1 MEHLQTL
8 SESRLSA
15 PMGEAPAFSRS
26 APSRTIVHAKLE
38 MTTPGDFDE
47 SEADSAADDILAGR
61 PLSRAIAGRAG
72 DGSGLAFPSELES
85 TLLSQKGGGIAMPS
99 VALKS
104 MGHAFGQDFS
114 QVRIHADSTAARLS
128 KSIAARAF
136 THGNDIFFNQG
147 QYDPASN
154 EGRRLLAHELAHVAQ
169 KSGKIARDTDHA
181 LQTSIVHDFFVSNW
195 NWGLF
200 YTYLNSYHP
209 SVVKRLGL
217 KLNDGF
223 FFSTNWEKER
233 GVGFL
238 KEVSEWVVYD
248 FRSKKRKETS
258 SLSHYDDAIS
268 EFRLLEMIYKGSIA
282 PAFSAL
288 LTLTQNQKDKAKT
301 HSDYASHSSI
311 EKTKEEV
318 AKVGNR
324 KVDFK
329 GTLFDNRDEPIRKMY
344 GFLKEVYPDAL
355 SYYNPFGGFFGRT
368 ESIKKQSDLKKDSEE
383 FAAQVEK
390 FLDEFITKRY
400 KDYLK
405 ENNLNPSKA
414 EEKEEVRRFLS
425 LFESEVAEH
434 ARSYEAAGVL
444 LSIVRCRQKT
454 VYSMTIHTP
463 KCLVSAEAWT
473 QLFVD
478 IMIQGGTMLLGG
490 PLVGKIVSNV
500 VIKNPLAKKAI
511 VESSKRA
518 MDAVAGTTDETLR
531 QLIHHENLDAMA
543 ILKEAGMSAVYGK
556 VMDETLKIGAK
567 GYKAIKNRPK
577 LDEPLTNPQLV
588 PDKRMLDLPGGNQP
602 LMLNN
607 LQPKPHTPQ
616 KSLIE
621 SPSPKQPAPE
631 PAQTSV
637 HTGKP
642 DVEMNVRLP
651 DVPTTKI
658 SFNDADLIDADI
670 IVGRSSTPEISTS
683 KPTQVPKP
691 NVTPKPSE
699 SQITALVPT
708 SRPNK
713 PALTALEPEVLPPVP
728 VQNGHHTL
736 VPKPDAPGMKLNELD
751 IKSEIPVS
759 NQTSPPSSNTRRM
772 TKAEVDKLNA
782 EGTWVSISENTDI
795 FIPGQKSAVATTTTG
810 IRSHSRPAIHTSS
823 PKALPDLSNRPT
835 LGQLSNPIKGYE
847 NELSNLRS
855 FADATHLQHPVANTG
870 APTTLK
876 ALPNLSNRPALEQLS
891 NAIKGYEN
899 DLANIRSFADATH
912 LQHPV
917 ADTGAPTTLKALPN
931 LSNRPALEQLSNA
944 IKGYENNLAN
954 IRRFADTYLPQPPVT
969 KLGDPITTKMQPN
982 PNPSINAVHG
992 NPKPKRNLLETLN
1005 NFFSP
1010 DEYLFKTKTWSKPRK
1025 FIYRFCKG
1033 LLGGGGTYYFQQKKQ
1048 NHDSFID
1055 DITDKNILL
1064 PTILSAG
1071 SGFSPWGLL
1080 SLLFNVGAESFD
1092 YYNFT
1097 PERKEHG
1104 WRSAWDKF
1112 SSLAI
1117 DHLIPWFAPILNEVG
1132 DYGIWYEIDNS
1143 PKVDEEKTANESAPF
1158 GDETETTMEVPVNMQ
1173 GMNQS
1178 REALPISAPN
1188 TMDTSPESNSVQ
1200 VSSDNNTEQKTPLED
1215 TPEQKEAAITPSPL
1229 SIEEL
1234 NQHIVD
1240 ATDEA
1245 LNKMDIKEESSSVQ
1259 SALDLINL
1267 AKGQSEQKKTDNKN
1281 KSGLTKVKVRALAD
1295 KVRDR
1300 ASSHNKN
1307 KHPSLSKEYY
1317 SIAAYLYDLAAKKSR
1332 TIDDREVHTRLAEQC
1347 RKKASEMSTH

>member
-855 FADATHLQHPVANTG
+855 FADATHLQHPVA
-870 APTTLK
+870 
-876 ALPNLSNRPALEQLS
+876 
-891 NAIKGYEN
+891 
-899 DLANIRSFADATH
+899 
-912 LQHPV
+912 
-917 ADTGAPTTLKALPN
+917 DTGAPTTLKALPN